1 LPEFGEAPR
10 LNKAPKQ
17 DVPPDLVKP
26 PKPSDDIWELPT
38 VIFKEPQFKE
48 VFGSSRS
55 DYGSGESEND
65 DLANNPS
72 GGSGG
77 GGSGGKLPP
86 NKRLALK
93 QVIQQLL
100 RFFKPLGEFVAGA
113 VYQWL
118 RNNGE
123 PARWLLQIFSP
134 GWNGLEK
141 DVERG
146 LPQTWAFKAGR
157 TFGDGAALVTGI
169 LEMIG
174 GGGAAAGGSGLCI
187 TGIGCIWGAPAV
199 AAGLALQLHGA
210 SVASTALAN
219 IGRLFG
225 GRGIVYHSSAGDST
239 DNTGG
244 RPYEKPTS
252 FRDQYPSNVV
262 TWRASPQNKDA
273 PIIIFEQLDS
283 RPGFINVTDIYRFDL
298 PHNSGGRM
306 IVDALDMAGVLRRGK
321 PTTIRVSGI
330 LEPRTVQQLKDGV
343 SVENTRLG
351 NTLQNAINL
360 LGGRP
365 SSWKTGE
372 ILGKPWIEVTI
383 SY

>member
-1 LPEFGEAPR
+1 ME
-10 LNKAPKQ
+10 
-17 DVPPDLVKP
+17 
-26 PKPSDDIWELPT
+26 IIPT
-38 VIFKEPQFKE
+38 VIIKEPQFKE
-48 VFGSSRS
+48 VVGSSGCDS
-55 DYGSGESEND
+55 PSGGSGND

-86 NKRLALK
+86 NKRSALT
-93 QVIQQLL
+93 QAIQELL
-100 RFFKPLGEFVAGA
+100 SFFRPLGEFVAGA

-123 PARWLLQIFSP
+123 PARWLLQVLSP
-134 GWNGLEK
+134 GWNGLEQ

-174 GGGAAAGGSGLCI
+174 GGGAAAGGSSLCI

-225 GRGIVYHSSAGDST
+225 GRGIVYQSSAGDST

-244 RPYEKPTS
+244 RPYVKPDS

-262 TWRASPQNKDA
+262 TWPASPGKDA

-283 RPGFINVTDIYRFDL
+283 QPGFINVTDIYRFDL
-298 PHNSGGRM
+298 PDHSGGRM
-306 IVDALDMAGVLRRGK
+306 IVDALEKAGVLRRGK

-330 LEPRTVQQLKDGV
+330 LEPKTVDQLKAGV
-343 SVENTRLG
+343 SVENTVLG
-351 NTLQNAINL
+351 NTLKNAINL

-365 SSWKTGE
+365 SSWKKGE

>member
-1 LPEFGEAPR
+1 

-100 RFFKPLGEFVAGA
+100 SFFKPLGEFVAGA

-123 PARWLLQIFSP
+123 PATWLLQVLSP

-157 TFGDGAALVTGI
+157 TFGDGAAIVTGI
-169 LEMIG
+169 LEIIAGSGAAG
-174 GGGAAAGGSGLCI
+174 GGGSLCI
-187 TGIGCIWGAPAV
+187 TGFTCIAGAPAIV
-199 AAGLALQLHGA
+199 AGVALQVHGA

-219 IGRLFG
+219 IGKLFG
-225 GRGIVYHSSAGDST
+225 GRQIVFHSSADDST
-239 DNTGG
+239 GNTGG
-244 RPYEKPTS
+244 RQYEKPTRI
-252 FRDQYPSNVV
+252 RDQYPSNVV
-262 TWRASPQNKDA
+262 TWSASPQKKDA
-273 PIIIFEQLDS
+273 PIIIFEQFDN

-298 PHNSGGRM
+298 PHKSGGRM

-330 LEPRTVQQLKDGV
+330 LEPRTVQQIKDGV
-343 SVENTRLG
+343 SVENTVLG
-351 NTLQNAINL
+351 NTLKNAINL

-365 SSWKTGE
+365 SSWKTGD
-372 ILGKPWIEVTI
+372 ILGKRWIEVTI